1 MFYRCSTARA
11 AATAT
16 TISSKLFYL
25 LVLYNYLIYNYYYT
39 HRHTHIQTHRE
50 RERGSEMQLCT
61 VGSQWLVLPHCIHFR
76 VISNGARNPTLFGSG
91 SLMRLPLP
99 LSLYFLISL
108 YLLLSLSVFS
118 LYLPPS
124 LSLTLYLPNNCMRF
138 DGSK

>member
-39 HRHTHIQTHRE
+39 HRHTHIHTHRE

-76 VISNGARNPTLFGSG
+76 VISNGARNPTLFGSD
-91 SLMRLPLP
+91 SLIRLALPLSFYLP
-99 LSLYFLISL
+99 LSLFFPLNLPPSTSS
-108 YLLLSLSVFS
+108 LSLS
-118 LYLPPS
+118 
-124 LSLTLYLPNNCMRF
+124 LYLPNNCMRF